1 MKNLVASLG
10 ISTLVLGG
18 AMGAAVAQAPADQS
32 APATPAAQSA
42 PATQSNDASSNSASN
57 PNDSTTYATGKPL
70 AGQSN
75 EGFWGHMNP
84 FARKK
89 WVRRQVDPIRDRT
102 NELDQLQAKNAKDI
116 KDVDDRAQ
124 AGINK
129 AMMAANTADQHAADA
144 ANRATAAQSTATTA
158 SSRAESLNGTVS
170 NLDQFKQVSS
180 VDVKFPKG
188 RTALTKQGKDDL
200 QQMAQQL
207 ASEKGYIIEITGY
220 SRGGVQSSQAM
231 ADAVARYLVTEQQ
244 VPLYRIYR
252 SGLGKAPKASANDQT
267 AANTEEKP
275 LVNGVRVTLLHNSLA
290 SLGSADANNPA
301 TQQQN
306 MQNQTTGSTW
316 QGSGA
321 ASTTG
326 SSTTGS
332 TGSNMNGS
340 SNSSD
345 SQSTTGTTSTTPQ
358 Q

>member
-1 MKNLVASLG
+1 MQTMKNLATSLG

-18 AMGAAVAQAPADQS
+18 AMGATVFAQAPADQQN
-32 APATPAAQSA
+32 APAATQSMPAAQSA
-42 PATQSNDASSNSASN
+42 DNAN
-57 PNDSTTYATGKPL
+57 PTDSTTYATGKPL

-116 KDVDDRAQ
+116 KDVDERAQ

-144 ANRATAAQSTATTA
+144 ATRATAAQSTATTA
-158 SSRAESLNGTVS
+158 SSRAKSLNGTVS
-170 NLDQFKQVSS
+170 NLDQYKQVSS

-188 RTALTKQGKDDL
+188 RTTLGTQGKQDL
-200 QQMAQQL
+200 EQLAQQL
-207 ASEKGYIIEITGY
+207 ASEKGYIIEITGF
-220 SRGGVQSSQAM
+220 SRGGVRSSQAM

-252 SGLGKAPKASANDQT
+252 SGLGKAPKAGANDQT
-267 AANTEEKP
+267 AQNTDEKP
-275 LVNGVRVTLLHNSLA
+275 LTNGVRVTLLHNSLA
-290 SLGSADANNPA
+290 SLGGSDTSNPA

-306 MQNQTTGSTW
+306 QTTG
-316 QGSGA
+316 Q
-321 ASTTG
+321 
-326 SSTTGS
+326 
-332 TGSNMNGS
+332 
-340 SNSSD
+340 
-345 SQSTTGTTSTTPQ
+345 TTPGAVQ
-358 Q
+358 NQ